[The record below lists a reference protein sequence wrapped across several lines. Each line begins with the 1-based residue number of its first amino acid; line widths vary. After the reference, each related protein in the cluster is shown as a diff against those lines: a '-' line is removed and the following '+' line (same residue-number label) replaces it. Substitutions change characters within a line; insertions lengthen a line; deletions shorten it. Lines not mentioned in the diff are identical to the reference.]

1 MALWGNKDNV
11 LNGGTVALNYA
22 TGVLTGTG
30 TSFGTANYAQV
41 GDVIRIGYRGN
52 KVGSKGTGG
61 TYFGDAVIKSIAS
74 TTSLTIASTT
84 GLSGAAIAGT
94 SFYVSQL
101 PKYTVNNAKWSE
113 KDDLESGDNL
123 VYGINATASANT
135 GTTGYEK
142 TDAGWVGITTYLD
155 NSGSL
160 RVKRET
166 LVAMS
171 GITTGSQGIQYP
183 TGIATNYGG
192 QGGEW

>member
-11 LNGGTVALNYA
+11 LNGGTVALNYS

-52 KVGSKGTGG
+52 SLGSKTAG

-84 GLSGAAIAGT
+84 GLSGAAIAAT
-94 SFYVSQL
+94 TFYVSQL
-101 PKYTVNNAKWSE
+101 PKYTVSNAKWSE
-113 KDDLESGDNL
+113 KDDLQSGDNIP
-123 VYGINATASANT
+123 YGTNATISSNV
-135 GTTGYEK
+135 GTSRYEK

-155 NSGSL
+155 NSGTL

-171 GITTGSQGIQYP
+171 GITTGSQSIQYP
-183 TGIATNYGG
+183 TGIATNYGS
-192 QGGEW
+192 QGGAW

>member
-11 LNGGTVALNYA
+11 LNGGTVALNYS
-22 TGVLTGTG
+22 TGVVTGTG

-41 GDVIRIGYRGN
+41 GDVIRFGYRGN
-52 KVGSKGTGG
+52 KLGSKTAG

-84 GLSGAAIAGT
+84 GLSGAAIAAT
-94 SFYVSQL
+94 TFYVSQL

-113 KDDLESGDNL
+113 KDDLQSGDN
-123 VYGINATASANT
+123 VPYGTNATISSNV
-135 GTTGYEK
+135 GTSGYEK

-155 NSGSL
+155 NSGTL

-171 GITTGSQGIQYP
+171 GITTGSQSIQYP
-183 TGIATNYGG
+183 TGISTNYGS
-192 QGGEW
+192 QGGAW

>member
-11 LNGGTVALNYA
+11 LNGGTVALNYS
-22 TGVLTGTG
+22 TGVVTGTG
-30 TSFGTANYAQV
+30 TSFGTANYAQE
-41 GDVIRIGYRGN
+41 GDIIRFGYRGN
-52 KVGSKGTGG
+52 SLGSKTAG

-84 GLSGAAIAGT
+84 GLSGAAIAAT
-94 SFYVSQL
+94 TFYVSQL
-101 PKYTVNNAKWSE
+101 PKYTVSNAKWSE
-113 KDDLESGDNL
+113 KDDLQSGDNIP
-123 VYGINATASANT
+123 YGTNATISSNV
-135 GTTGYEK
+135 GTSGYEK

-171 GITTGSQGIQYP
+171 GITTGSQSIQYP
-183 TGIATNYGG
+183 TGIATNYGA
-192 QGGEW
+192 QGGAW

>member
-1 MALWGNKDNV
+1 MC
-11 LNGGTVALNYA
+11 
-22 TGVLTGTG
+22 
-30 TSFGTANYAQV
+30 
-41 GDVIRIGYRGN
+41 IRD
-52 KVGSKGTGG
+52 S
-61 TYFGDAVIKSIAS
+61 
-74 TTSLTIASTT
+74 ASTT

-94 SFYVSQL
+94 TFYVSQL
-101 PKYTVNNAKWSE
+101 PKYTVGDAKWSE
-113 KDDLESGDNL
+113 KDDLQSGDNL
-123 VYGINATASANT
+123 VYGINATASGNT

>member
-74 TTSLTIASTT
+74 TTLISSAITSSLKVNTLGSIAPC
-84 GLSGAAIAGT
+84 I
-94 SFYVSQL
+94 F
-101 PKYTVNNAKWSE
+101 
-113 KDDLESGDNL
+113 
-123 VYGINATASANT
+123 
-135 GTTGYEK
+135 
-142 TDAGWVGITTYLD
+142 
-155 NSGSL
+155 
-160 RVKRET
+160 
-166 LVAMS
+166 VAC
-171 GITTGSQGIQYP
+171 P
-183 TGIATNYGG
+183 V
-192 QGGEW
+192 EPLWF

>member
-11 LNGGTVALNYA
+11 LNGGTVALNYS

-52 KVGSKGTGG
+52 SLGSKTAG

-84 GLSGAAIAGT
+84 GLSGAAIAAT
-94 SFYVSQL
+94 TFYVTQH
-101 PKYTVNNAKWSE
+101 PKYTLDNNTYSMNSNIT
-113 KDDLESGDNL
+113 SGDNV
-123 VYGINATASANT
+123 VYGTNATISGNV
-135 GTTGYEK
+135 GTSGYEK
-142 TDAGWVGITTYLD
+142 SDAGWVGITTYND
-155 NSGSL
+155 NSGTL
-160 RVKRET
+160 RVKREV

-171 GITTGSQGIQYP
+171 GITTGSQSIEYP
-183 TGIATNYGG
+183 TGIATNYGR
-192 QGGEW
+192 QGGAW